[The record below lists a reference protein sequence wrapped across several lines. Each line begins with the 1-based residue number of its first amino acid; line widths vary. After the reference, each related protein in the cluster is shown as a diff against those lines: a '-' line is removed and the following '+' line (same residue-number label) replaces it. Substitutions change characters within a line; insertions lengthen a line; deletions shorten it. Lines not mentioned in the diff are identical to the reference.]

1 MDVWKK
7 ISTLLLPVVKIG
19 GRKYQRE
26 DGSEKE
32 EPQLLS
38 IKIVPS
44 PSVTLT
50 KSHAQI
56 SSPSQGQT
64 EKEVNSSLNIFPLST
79 SIVCVLSRLLG

>member
-1 MDVWKK
+1 MDVWKR

-38 IKIVPS
+38 IKVVPF
-44 PSVTLT
+44 PSV
-50 KSHAQI
+50 
-56 SSPSQGQT
+56 
-64 EKEVNSSLNIFPLST
+64 IFT
-79 SIVCVLSRLLG
+79 